1 MICVKLSV
9 KWLLKD
15 IIYSLWN
22 AEFCHIWCCIFSDV
36 VSDEYGEDQLRDTWG
51 QVQNQ
56 SVGPFAQNL
65 LIISRWQRALNQ
77 HGAQQTQDT
86 VLNIDRLTGQGINI
100 QNVGLALRFSPE
112 PLVLWTFSDEPA
124 DALLSSAAL
133 PLPPTPN
140 PCPSQ
145 HRHPPPP
152 QGKTCVLWWPQRGGL
167 PSSLLITW

>member
-22 AEFCHIWCCIFSDV
+22 AESSHIWCCVFSDV

-112 PLVLWTFSDEPA
+112 PW
-124 DALLSSAAL
+124 SSGHSQINQL
-133 PLPPTPN
+133 MPCSPQQHSPSPPLPTPVL
-140 PCPSQ
+140 PSTA
-145 HRHPPPP
+145 PPPP
-152 QGKTCVLWWPQRGGL
+152 RQDCVLRWPQRGGL
-167 PSSLLITW
+167 PSSLLIAR